1 MNNTASDWNTAK
13 IHTLPTASRAM
24 PDDEVDLGEL
34 FKLFWRRKL
43 LMIMALL
50 LASALGIFYVQTL
63 PNLYEAEATLI
74 LESQEENAS
83 GLDALTQGLSSEDAE
98 LNSQIEVIKSRKL
111 IGKVVD
117 RLELS
122 NDPEFVAELRDPSPI
137 KLVIDWV
144 KSKIG
149 VSSDQAQPNPKD
161 SAIDQL
167 TENLSAVILPD
178 TQVFRIRLE
187 TEDPKKSVSIVN
199 ALSDAFVGDQ
209 IDAKKAST
217 KKAVVWLT
225 EKVEKLGKELT
236 EAEAKEADFRS
247 QTERSVSEQDLM
259 QSNQNLKIA
268 RGRYDSFLSALERTT
283 GSRVPVADRD
293 VARMNSILSD
303 IGELEGIV
311 KAQNDD
317 LLQVLQ
323 LQRESEASRNIY
335 TQFAQRL
342 NEVEVQDGLHESD
355 IRILSA
361 AVERPIAT
369 KPRKAIT
376 VLAFGLLGLL
386 AGIAYILLRKFLDR
400 SFNDPAELQAAIG
413 IPVIGAV
420 PTAPVTNRRKLLN
433 YVLKRPSSGIME
445 SIRDMRTSLIS
456 LRSQET
462 GMGKGTTL
470 LFTSSIP
477 SEGKTTSSVLLAINA
492 AALDK
497 KVLLVECDLRRSTF
511 RTYFGPQTKMGL
523 LNCIQQDED
532 WENAIWSEPRTKAD
546 IIFGGASNG
555 KNAGDIFASQDF
567 ADFID
572 RMRERYDLVILD
584 CPPVLPVPDARLI
597 ANHCDQIIYVVRS
610 SSTPSSTVAAGL
622 RLFENMN
629 LQIDGLVLTQLKKN
643 QGYGSY
649 GYGYGSE
656 YYKN

>member
-117 RLELS
+117 RLKLS

-420 PTAPVTNRRKLLN
+420 PT
-433 YVLKRPSSGIME
+433 
-445 SIRDMRTSLIS
+445 S